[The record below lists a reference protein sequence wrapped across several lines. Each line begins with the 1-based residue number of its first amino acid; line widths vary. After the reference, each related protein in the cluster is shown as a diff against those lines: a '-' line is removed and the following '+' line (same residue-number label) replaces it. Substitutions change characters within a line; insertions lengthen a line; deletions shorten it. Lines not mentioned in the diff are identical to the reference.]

1 MDCVLVRD
9 NKVLPIESKYRNNIM
24 KKHIK
29 GLLKFMDV
37 YSIDNGLVV
46 TKDLEHEELVD
57 GKHIEYV
64 PLWKWLLGSS

>member
-1 MDCVLVRD
+1 
-9 NKVLPIESKYRNNIM
+9 M